1 LYQYPALS
9 IGNVEQAKVE
19 LFLLSNGKM
28 AQDEPQPQV
37 PFHCG

>member
-1 LYQYPALS
+1 LYQYQALS

-19 LFLLSNGKM
+19 LFLLRNDKM
-28 AQDEPQPQV
+28 AHGEPQV